1 MKTALGIICIVLP
14 IVLNY
19 TKEIRQLLA
28 RKK

>member
-14 IVLNY
+14 IALNY

>member
-1 MKTALGIICIVLP
+1 MKTTLGIICIVLP